1 MIGTKE
7 YGEAAVEVLDI
18 IKHMDEDQI
27 DLIPLDFIQKLKE
40 KQLEGYNAKI
50 DYKKPLSEN
59 TLKHT
64 TKVMLALI
72 YRDYLC
78 TTDEEKIE
86 FNNTLKNQ
94 SYKKF
99 NTNMFE
105 KRVEDTDSQLKL
117 VPVEKKKSIFE
128 KIFYKFFKK

>member
-40 KQLEGYNAKI
+40 KQLEGYNANI
-50 DYKKPLSEN
+50 DYTKPLEEN

>member
-40 KQLEGYNAKI
+40 KQLEGYNANI
-50 DYKKPLSEN
+50 DYTKPLEEN

-64 TKVMLALI
+64 TKAMLALI

-86 FNNTLKNQ
+86 FNNTLKNK
-94 SYKKF
+94 SYKKI

-128 KIFYKFFKK
+128 KIFYKFFKQ